1 MAPGVI
7 KLDHQARP
15 MSHLWQA
22 NATWKP
28 TDVLAIAASPAILFR
43 RLRFARPLS
52 GAGLRFAL
60 LFGALAI
67 VAAFGGN
74 ARAEEMTF
82 NVTTIGDATIC
93 GRTCPAIIA
102 ANGEITNRTPSVF
115 LDFLQRNSTH
125 AGLHAI
131 ILLNS
136 PGGKVV
142 ASMELGR
149 MFRRLGAAAIVARV
163 DDGAPGALLA
173 GKCFSAC
180 VYALIG
186 GKKRVIP
193 PQSEVGIH
201 RMFTYEYNAGVSGMF
216 GSRHQR
222 YDDGGMRAVL
232 ARYSGSMGVSPQLIL
247 TAERINSDQIYIP
260 SRAEIARWHL
270 GASRF

>member
-1 MAPGVI
+1 
-7 KLDHQARP
+7 
-15 MSHLWQA
+15 MSHLSHAQL
-22 NATWKP
+22 TRKP
-28 TDVLAIAASPAILFR
+28 TRVLTIAASLANLLR
-43 RLRFARPLS
+43 HLRFAPPTSR
-52 GAGLRFAL
+52 AGLRFAL
-60 LFGALAI
+60 VFGAVAF
-67 VAAFGGN
+67 VAAFGGG

-82 NVTTIGDATIC
+82 SVATIGDPTIC
-93 GRTCPAIIA
+93 GRRCPAIIA

-115 LDFLQRNSTH
+115 LDFLQRNATH
-125 AGLHAI
+125 SGLHAI
-131 ILLNS
+131 VLLNS

-142 ASMELGR
+142 ASMELGK

-163 DDGAPGALLA
+163 DEGAPGALLA

-201 RMFTYEYNAGVSGMF
+201 RMFTYEYSAGVSGMF

-247 TAERINSDQIYIP
+247 TAERINSDQVYIP

-270 GASRF
+270 GAPRF